1 MQKLDQAVIL
11 CGGKGTRLLP
21 YTSKV
26 PKPMILCNDKP
37 FLWYLLNQLYQQGI
51 SRFVLLTGYLS
62 DNIETYFKD
71 GSSFGW
77 QISYSKGPV
86 NWLTGR
92 RLCEAKS
99 FLDDSFL
106 LLYSDNFAPF
116 SLEKILLLHC
126 QYNRPLTF
134 MVSEKSPGNI
144 SLGSNGIVKEYNNT
158 RSDSKF
164 KYVEIGY
171 MIVEKEQTFSNFEE
185 IDCSFSSVLQKMS
198 INNQINAFVQDDSYY
213 SISDPKRWKLS
224 EQYLK
229 PKKIILIDRDG
240 VINKK
245 SKQGRYINSWADF
258 KWIDDTRLAM
268 KQLAKKGFKFVIITN
283 QAGVARGITDPIE
296 LEKIHRNLIGEL
308 KKDNI
313 EILSIYSCPHHWEED
328 CSCRKPK
335 AGMFFNASQDLALRL
350 DKTIFI
356 GDDIRDCIAAY
367 NAGTKSIFIGNNKE
381 LKNLSKEM
389 MPIFSTKNL
398 SECVSNIIKYF
409 GDF

>member
-62 DNIETYFKD
+62 DTIEEYFKD

-77 QISYSKGPV
+77 EISYSKGPV

-92 RLCEAKS
+92 RLWEAKS

-116 SLEKILLLHC
+116 SLEKILSIHY

-134 MVSEKSPGNI
+134 MVSKKSPGNI

-171 MIVEKEQTFSNFEE
+171 MIVEKEKTFSNFEE
-185 IDCSFSSVLQKMS
+185 IDCSFSLVLQKMA
-198 INNQINAFVQDDSYY
+198 INNQINAFVQDDAYY
-213 SISDPKRWKLS
+213 SISDPQRWKLS
-224 EQYLK
+224 EKYLK

-245 SKQGRYINSWADF
+245 SKKGRYINSWTDF
-258 KWIDDTRLAM
+258 KWIDDTRLAL
-268 KQLAKKGFKFVIITN
+268 KQLAKEGFKFVIITN
-283 QAGVARGITDPIE
+283 QAGVARGITDPKE
-296 LEKIHRNLIGEL
+296 LEKIHSNIINEF

-313 EILSIYSCPHHWEED
+313 CILGIYSCPHHWDDD
-328 CSCRKPK
+328 CDCRKPK
-335 AGMFFNASQDLALRL
+335 AGMFFNASYDLALRL
-350 DKTIFI
+350 DQTIFI

-367 NAGTKSIFIGNNKE
+367 NAGTKSVFIGNNKE
-381 LKNLSKEM
+381 LTNLSQEM
-389 MPIFSTKNL
+389 MPIFTTKNL
-398 SECVSNIIKYF
+398 SESVSNIIEHFNYL
-409 GDF
+409 